1 MPERGNVRRR
11 RRPERR
17 RRLEP
22 YMRESI
28 VGLVIFLTLVAL
40 LALMTWV
47 VDVTGAAAEPPPAAE
62 EAVLHTQEVQS
73 ATFVLYEPSP
83 EPEPTEPLEPTVE
96 ELVESGYLRDD
107 ISLSYDLQMV
117 ARDAAETF
125 GIPHGILLAVMYE
138 ESRFDVGAVNYNETC
153 FGLMQIN
160 RCNYEW
166 LHEALAEYGVTDIQN
181 DPEDN
186 ILAGAYMLA
195 DLYGKYGDWHLV
207 LMAYNCG
214 EGGAKKQWD
223 AGYYSSEYSRTVI
236 SLAFDG

>member
-1 MPERGNVRRR
+1 MPEHSRIRGGRRSR
-11 RRPERR
+11 RR

-28 VGLVIFLTLVAL
+28 VGLVIFLTLLAL
-40 LALMTWV
+40 LAFMTWV
-47 VDVTGAAAEPPPAAE
+47 VDVTGAAEPPLAAKE
-62 EAVLHTQEVQS
+62 VAQHTQEVQP
-73 ATFVLYEPSP
+73 ATFVVYAPP
-83 EPEPTEPLEPTVE
+83 QEPEPTETPEPTVE
-96 ELVESGYLRDD
+96 ELMEGGYLRDD
-107 ISLSYDLQMV
+107 IDLSYDLQAV
-117 ARDAAETF
+117 AWNVAETF

-138 ESRFDVGAVNYNETC
+138 ESRFDVDAVNYNETC

-166 LHEALAEYGVTDIQN
+166 LHETLAEYGATDIQN

-195 DLYGKYGDWHLV
+195 DLYGKYGDWHLA

-214 EGGAKKQWD
+214 ESGAKKQWD

-236 SLAFDG
+236 SLSFGG